1 MCANNLSP
9 VQLIATTNETNPT
22 FQWTPNNVSQNN
34 DSILVNPT
42 NTTNYSV
49 SVTAANGCVSA
60 AGASV
65 VVGQLPVPNFTTVS
79 AAGNTVIFNNTT
91 ANGVAYL
98 WNFGDGTSSTAM
110 NPTHIYATSGQWTV
124 TLEVTNAQGCA
135 STSSS
140 IVNSSVLSVNE
151 IAASNFVVYPN
162 PVASSFTIESDKA
175 LNSEITI
182 ISITGKIVKK
192 AHLTNGQATINIQE
206 LQRGSYFVQIQENNT
221 IQTKL
226 VIKE

>member
-1 MCANNLSP
+1 
-9 VQLIATTNETNPT
+9 
-22 FQWTPNNVSQNN
+22 
-34 DSILVNPT
+34 
-42 NTTNYSV
+42 
-49 SVTAANGCVSA
+49 
-60 AGASV
+60 
-65 VVGQLPVPNFTTVS
+65 
-79 AAGNTVIFNNTT
+79 
-91 ANGVAYL
+91 
-98 WNFGDGTSSTAM
+98 
-110 NPTHIYATSGQWTV
+110 
-124 TLEVTNAQGCA
+124 
-135 STSSS
+135 
-140 IVNSSVLSVNE
+140 
-151 IAASNFVVYPN
+151 VYPN